1 MKGRFTALLLAVLM
15 ATMSMTGT
23 TMAEDSGRQM
33 DDVDCSGYTF
43 EDLFEYDNAVFM
55 FQILDDWASS
65 DLYANSWVNES
76 RASVV
81 RENLDG
87 LFEGFPGGNNSWIST
102 DERDAVREI
111 GAKCIADMYTRI
123 GIREGIPHRGGV
135 DWNDVEFV
143 EEGIGLEEVDL
154 IPEAHPEERSCAGRY
169 AFASADCQEVP
180 TSATNNLE
188 ISMFVK
194 DGETHNS
201 RFNKLPN
208 SGQSDFTVAMNA
220 TNVTSATMMFTFP
233 YIDGMRM
240 ANWTI
245 QDETTSSDGT
255 VNVVE
260 NLNAGYIEEIFLPD
274 GSVRISMTIGYDK
287 ADWPMIR
294 NVFFDMTT
302 SPPETND
309 NPEWTSNEPEDGT
322 IIPMLITGN
331 NEVVAIS
338 GDTMTDWATDN
349 DAWGLDCQFAEQGW
363 SSRMNADGELLVTP
377 GSSQSSDATCHLV
390 DPYGAMS
397 NASHTWKFGEPASF
411 SVPDRIVRQISEN
424 WYTDS
429 VNIESEP
436 SLLVQNLALTISAS
450 QGGNTGPATTVNLG
464 STQSNDSISLSGM
477 SPGSF
482 MIHITATSPGMLDWE
497 IELDFGIEKEN
508 TPPVVMVNMDQIE
521 GTYATWSSDGY
532 SFSLSG
538 TALDPDGGTVDL
550 TATMCGETTNSFTQN
565 GDSWIVS
572 LSIAKCVAQGL
583 TTQYDV
589 VISATD
595 SVGASSMESVSIP
608 DPYASDNSGSDTV
621 VDDSEEESGLPS
633 LGMIAT
639 IVAMLGAALLLR
651 KD

>member
-23 TMAEDSGRQM
+23 TIAEDSGRQM

-154 IPEAHPEERSCAGRY
+154 IPEAHPEERSCSGRY

-220 TNVTSATMMFTFP
+220 TNVTSATMVFTFP

-260 NLNAGYIEEIFLPD
+260 NLNVGSIEEIFLPD
-274 GSVRISMTIGYDK
+274 GSVRVKMTIGYDK

-309 NPEWTSNEPEDGT
+309 NPEWTSDEPEDGT
-322 IIPMLITGN
+322 IIPMLIIGN

-390 DPYGAMS
+390 DPYGAIS

-411 SVPDRIVRQISEN
+411 SVPDRIVRQISKD

-429 VNIESEP
+429 VNVESEP

-450 QGGNTGPATTVNLG
+450 QGGSKGPATIVNLG
-464 STQSNDSISLSGM
+464 STQSNDSIGLSGI
-477 SPGSF
+477 SPGLF

-497 IELDFGIEKEN
+497 IELDFEIEKEN
-508 TPPVVMVNMDQIE
+508 TPPVIMITMDQIE

-550 TATMCGETTNSFTQN
+550 SATMCGETTNSFTQN

-572 LSIAKCVAQGL
+572 LSIAQCVAQGL

-589 VISATD
+589 VIVATD
-595 SVGASSMESVSIP
+595 SVGDWNMDSVSIP

-621 VDDSEEESGLPS
+621 DDTSEEEGGLPS
-633 LGMIAT
+633 LGMFAT

>member
-497 IELDFGIEKEN
+497 IELDFEIEKEN